1 MVQIKQYRHKNN
13 LTDIVKVFLT
23 YFISL
28 FRFYNPLKKSENL
41 RFFAFFRKYRNGILG
56 QNGLV

>member
-13 LTDIVKVFLT
+13 LTDIVKKFLT
-23 YFISL
+23 HFISL

-41 RFFAFFRKYRNGILG
+41 RFFTFSGSIEMEYWAKMG
-56 QNGLV
+56 